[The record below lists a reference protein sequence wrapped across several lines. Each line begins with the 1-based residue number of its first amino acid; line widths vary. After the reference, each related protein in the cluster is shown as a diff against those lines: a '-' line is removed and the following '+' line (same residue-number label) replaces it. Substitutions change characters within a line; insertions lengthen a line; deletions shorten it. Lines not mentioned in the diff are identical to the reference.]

1 MLASLL
7 LVLSTFTQE
16 GRVTGAPET
25 ASESCGSKPL
35 EASGPEGP
43 TDVMIWRPEV
53 QDQGVSGL
61 GPSEAMRMSVSCVP
75 PGLWESSGVPGVPGP
90 VRASP
95 NLCLHHHMASPCVSL
110 LFSLR
115 RTPVIGFGP
124 HPYPGGCHLKILI
137 L

>member
-1 MLASLL
+1 M
-7 LVLSTFTQE
+7 
-16 GRVTGAPET
+16 TGAPET